1 MCTCIDLCVLVAVD
15 AYSLLGLQL
24 AWMIVVVVYTAS
36 AFAKNASSE
45 LLWEFIQF
53 HFNG

>member
-24 AWMIVVVVYTAS
+24 AWMIVVVVYMAS
-36 AFAKNASSE
+36 TFAKNASSE